1 MRSKTLPYS
10 LFRTDNL
17 PAIAWTARPDGLG
30 DFINR
35 RLLKNAGPSFEE
47 ALGKDFVA
55 IHALDFHKKE
65 SLTMTG
71 NPSSVIPTAVFDTK
85 PYDREALQQA
95 SANHGIEWHFLEF
108 RLSEDSASAAKNAR
122 AVCVFVNDQLNR
134 PCLEVLASLGVE
146 LAEVR
151 H

>member
-1 MRSKTLPYS
+1 
-10 LFRTDNL
+10 
-17 PAIAWTARPDGLG
+17 
-30 DFINR
+30 
-35 RLLKNAGPSFEE
+35 
-47 ALGKDFVA
+47 
-55 IHALDFHKKE
+55 
-65 SLTMTG
+65 MTG
-71 NPSSVIPTAVFDTK
+71 NPSSVITAAVFDTK

-108 RLSEDSASAAKNAR
+108 RLTEDSAYAAKNAR

>member
-1 MRSKTLPYS
+1 
-10 LFRTDNL
+10 
-17 PAIAWTARPDGLG
+17 
-30 DFINR
+30 
-35 RLLKNAGPSFEE
+35 
-47 ALGKDFVA
+47 
-55 IHALDFHKKE
+55 
-65 SLTMTG
+65 MTG

-146 LAEVR
+146 LVLLRCTGFNNVDVSSAWELKLAGCGPPLAVPGAPSIGLDRFLVR
-151 H
+151 CQS